1 MTKPI
6 YVIGHRNPDTD
17 SICSAISYAH
27 LKRSMGID
35 ALAARAGKLNNETKY
50 VLETLKVQPPL
61 LINDLYPR
69 VKDITKA
76 AHGSI
81 HPDQTLQELGNL
93 MKENNAKS
101 IPVIDAK
108 QLLCGIVSV
117 GDLARRYFE
126 ELGMPDLSESNVE
139 YAAVVKV
146 LDGTLLQGNIVNRK
160 VKGRVKIGAAKLET
174 MVKNIAAGD
183 IVLVGD
189 RLRAQLACIK
199 TGVACLVVTGDCE
212 VRPEV
217 YQAALAADV
226 IIISAP
232 YDTYSCGRLIN
243 QSISVRM
250 VMQKAVTTFK
260 PSQLVMDIKNT
271 IATTRFRNY
280 PVVENGRLVGI
291 VDRDSF
297 IIPEREK
304 IILVDHNEAS
314 QAVEGIHEADIIEV
328 VDHHRLGGLETSS
341 AIAIHFEPVGC
352 TATIV
357 ANLYWQNGITVPK
370 DIAGLLLSAIISDT
384 VLFKSPTCTEKDRI
398 TAGKLAEV
406 AQLNIQSHGLALLK
420 AGSDIDNMSAADML
434 RNDFKEF
441 QIGDYR
447 LAIGQMSVL
456 DGKSI
461 LAMKG
466 ELQAEMRRLCHKEGY
481 DMVLLM
487 DTDILNECTY
497 LLFEGQ
503 PVSLIADAFG
513 SSGTEGVLY
522 LPHVLS
528 RKKQVVP
535 PLTEAA
541 RKEKD

>member
-50 VLETLKVQPPL
+50 ILETLKVKPPL

-69 VKDITKA
+69 VKDITKI

-93 MKENNAKS
+93 MKESNVKS
-101 IPVIDAK
+101 MPVVDDK

-139 YAAVVKV
+139 YEAVIKV
-146 LDGTLLQGNIVNRK
+146 LDGTLLQGTIAGRK
-160 VKGRVKIGAAKLET
+160 VKGRVRIGAAKLET

-189 RLRAQLACIK
+189 RLRAQLACIE

-250 VMQKAVTTFK
+250 VMQQEVITFK
-260 PSQLVMDIKNT
+260 HDCYDP
-271 IATTRFRNY
+271 
-280 PVVENGRLVGI
+280 
-291 VDRDSF
+291 
-297 IIPEREK
+297 
-304 IILVDHNEAS
+304 
-314 QAVEGIHEADIIEV
+314 
-328 VDHHRLGGLETSS
+328 
-341 AIAIHFEPVGC
+341 
-352 TATIV
+352 
-357 ANLYWQNGITVPK
+357 
-370 DIAGLLLSAIISDT
+370 IS
-384 VLFKSPTCTEKDRI
+384 
-398 TAGKLAEV
+398 
-406 AQLNIQSHGLALLK
+406 
-420 AGSDIDNMSAADML
+420 
-434 RNDFKEF
+434 
-441 QIGDYR
+441 
-447 LAIGQMSVL
+447 
-456 DGKSI
+456 
-461 LAMKG
+461 
-466 ELQAEMRRLCHKEGY
+466 
-481 DMVLLM
+481 
-487 DTDILNECTY
+487 
-497 LLFEGQ
+497 
-503 PVSLIADAFG
+503 
-513 SSGTEGVLY
+513 
-522 LPHVLS
+522 
-528 RKKQVVP
+528 
-535 PLTEAA
+535 
-541 RKEKD
+541 

>member
-17 SICSAISYAH
+17 SICSAIGYAH
-27 LKRSMGID
+27 LKRSLGIN

-50 VLETLKVQPPL
+50 ILETLKVATPL

-76 AHGSI
+76 VQVTI
-81 HPDQTLQELGNL
+81 HPDQTLKELGNL

-101 IPVIDAK
+101 IPVIDDK

-146 LDGTLLQGNIVNRK
+146 LDGTLLQGSTLGRK
-160 VKGRVKIGAAKLET
+160 VKGRVKIAAAKLET
-174 MVKNIAAGD
+174 MIRNIAAGD

-189 RLRAQLACIK
+189 RLKIQLACIK
-199 TGVACLVVTGDCE
+199 TGVACLVVTGNCAVHPDVC
-212 VRPEV
+212 
-217 YQAALAADV
+217 QAAFAANV

-243 QSISVRM
+243 QSVPVRM
-250 VMQKAVTTFK
+250 VMQQEVITFK

-271 IATTRFRNY
+271 IAMTRFRNY
-280 PVVENGRLVGI
+280 PVVENGHFVGI

-304 IILVDHNEAS
+304 IILVDHNEAG

-341 AIAIHFEPVGC
+341 PITMLFEPVGC

-357 ANLYWQNGITVPK
+357 ANLYWQNNITFPK
-370 DIAGLLLSAIISDT
+370 DMAGLLLSAIISDT
-384 VLFKSPTCTEKDRI
+384 VLFKSPTCTEKDRS
-398 TAGKLAEV
+398 TAKKLAEI
-406 AQLNIQSHGLALLK
+406 ADLDIKKHGMALLK
-420 AGSDIDNMSAADML
+420 AGSDIDNMSAADIL

-441 QIGDYR
+441 QMGDYR
-447 LAIGQMSVL
+447 VAITQMSVL
-456 DGKSI
+456 DGESI

-466 ELQAEMRRLCHKEGY
+466 ELQAEMRRLRHKEGY

-497 LLFEGQ
+497 LFFEGQ
-503 PVSLIADAFG
+503 PISLIADAFG
-513 SSGTEGVLY
+513 SIGTEGVLY

-535 PLTEAA
+535 PLTDAA
-541 RKEKD
+541 RQEKA

>member
-17 SICSAISYAH
+17 SICSAIGYAH
-27 LKRSMGID
+27 LKRSLGIN

-50 VLETLKVQPPL
+50 ILETLKVATPL

-76 AHGSI
+76 VQVTI
-81 HPDQTLQELGNL
+81 HPDQTLKELGNL

-101 IPVIDAK
+101 IPVIDDK

-146 LDGTLLQGNIVNRK
+146 LDGTLLQGSTLGRK
-160 VKGRVKIGAAKLET
+160 VQGRVKIAAAKLET
-174 MVKNIAAGD
+174 MVQNIAAGD

-189 RLRAQLACIK
+189 RLKVQLACIE
-199 TGVACLVVTGDCE
+199 TGVDCLVVTGNCE
-212 VRPEV
+212 VHRDV
-217 YQAALAADV
+217 CQAALAANV
-226 IIISAP
+226 IVISAP

-243 QSISVRM
+243 QSVPVRM
-250 VMQKAVTTFK
+250 VMQQEVITFK

-271 IATTRFRNY
+271 IAMSRFRNY
-280 PVVENGRLVGI
+280 PIVENGHFVGI

-304 IILVDHNEAS
+304 FILVDHNEAG

-341 AIAIHFEPVGC
+341 PIAMLFEPVGC

-357 ANLYWQNGITVPK
+357 ANLYWQHDIAIPQV
-370 DIAGLLLSAIISDT
+370 IAGLLLSAIISDT
-384 VLFKSPTCTEKDRI
+384 VLFKSPTCTEKDRS
-398 TAGKLAEV
+398 TAQKLAKIADLDIKE
-406 AQLNIQSHGLALLK
+406 HGMALLK
-420 AGSDIDNMSAADML
+420 AGSDIDNMSAADIL

-441 QIGDYR
+441 QMGDYR
-447 LAIGQMSVL
+447 VAITQMSVL
-456 DGKSI
+456 DGESI
-461 LAMKG
+461 LAMKV
-466 ELQAEMRRLCHKEGY
+466 ELQAEMQRLRYKEGY

-513 SSGTEGVLY
+513 SIGEEGVLY

-535 PLTEAA
+535 PLTDAA
-541 RKEKD
+541 RQEKA

>member
-17 SICSAISYAH
+17 SICSAIGYAH
-27 LKRSMGID
+27 LKQSLGVHAI
-35 ALAARAGKLNNETKY
+35 AARAGKLNNETKY
-50 VLETLKVQPPL
+50 ILETLHVVPPV

-69 VKDITKA
+69 VKDIMKDFQVT
-76 AHGSI
+76 I
-81 HPDQTLQELGNL
+81 CPDQTLKELGYL
-93 MKENNAKS
+93 LQENNANS
-101 IPVIDAK
+101 IPVLDNK

-139 YAAVVKV
+139 YAAIIKV
-146 LDGTLLQGNIVNRK
+146 LDGTLLTGTNLNRK
-160 VKGRVKIGAAKLET
+160 VKGRVKIAAAKSET

-189 RLRAQLACIK
+189 RLKAQLACIE
-199 TGVACLVVTGDCE
+199 TGVDCLVVTGNCE

-217 YQAALAADV
+217 CQAALAADV

-243 QSISVRM
+243 QSIPVRM
-250 VMQKAVTTFK
+250 VMQKEVIFFK

-280 PVVENGRLVGI
+280 PIVENGRFVGI

-314 QAVEGIHEADIIEV
+314 QAIEGIHEADIIEV
-328 VDHHRLGGLETSS
+328 VDHHRLGGLETSNP
-341 AIAIHFEPVGC
+341 IAIHFEPVGC

-357 ANLYWQNGITVPK
+357 ANLYWQYQIAIPQA
-370 DIAGLLLSAIISDT
+370 IAGLLLSAIISDT
-384 VLFKSPTCTEKDRI
+384 VLFKSPTCTERDRI
-398 TAGKLAEV
+398 TAKRLAEI
-406 AQLNIQSHGLALLK
+406 ADLDMQQHGMALLV
-420 AGSDIDNMSAADML
+420 AGSDIDNMSATDIL
-434 RNDFKEF
+434 RNDLKEF
-441 QIGDYR
+441 QMGDYR
-447 LAIGQMSVL
+447 LAITQMSVL

-461 LAMKG
+461 LAMKS
-466 ELQAEMRRLCHKEGY
+466 ELQVEMQRLCHKEGY
-481 DMVLLM
+481 DMVLFM

-497 LLFEGQ
+497 LFFEGQ

-513 SSGTEGVLY
+513 SIGAEGVLY
-522 LPHVLS
+522 LPNVLS

-535 PLTEAA
+535 PLTDAA
-541 RKEKD
+541 RKEKS

>member
-50 VLETLKVQPPL
+50 ILETLKVKPPL

-69 VKDITKA
+69 VKDITKI

-93 MKENNAKS
+93 MKESNVKS
-101 IPVIDAK
+101 MPVVDDK

-139 YAAVVKV
+139 YEAVIKV
-146 LDGTLLQGNIVNRK
+146 LDGTLLQGTIAGRK
-160 VKGRVKIGAAKLET
+160 VKGRVRIGAAKLET

-189 RLRAQLACIK
+189 RLRAQLACIE

-250 VMQKAVTTFK
+250 VMQQEVITFK

-328 VDHHRLGGLETSS
+328 VDHHRLGGLETTS

-357 ANLYWQNGITVPK
+357 ANLYWQNNIAVPK

-384 VLFKSPTCTEKDRI
+384 VLFKSPTGTEKDRI
-398 TAGKLAEV
+398 TAEKLAKI
-406 AQLNIQSHGLALLK
+406 AQLDIQSHGLALLK

-447 LAIGQMSVL
+447 LAIGQMAVL
-456 DGKSI
+456 DGKSV

-528 RKKQVVP
+528 RKKQIVP